1 MLIQS
6 HTHKLASA
14 DGDSTEHYQGPSQCV
29 VIASCINL
37 QHAGRPRQ
45 AALETQNLSCMYLT
59 HHELESVTMM
69 TIIIII
75 MLAAC
80 S

>member
-14 DGDSTEHYQGPSQCV
+14 DGDSTQHYQGPSQCG

-37 QHAGRPRQ
+37 QHAGGPRQ
-45 AALETQNLSCMYLT
+45 AALETQDLSCMYLT
-59 HHELESVTMM
+59 HHELESVMM
-69 TIIIII
+69 MIIIII